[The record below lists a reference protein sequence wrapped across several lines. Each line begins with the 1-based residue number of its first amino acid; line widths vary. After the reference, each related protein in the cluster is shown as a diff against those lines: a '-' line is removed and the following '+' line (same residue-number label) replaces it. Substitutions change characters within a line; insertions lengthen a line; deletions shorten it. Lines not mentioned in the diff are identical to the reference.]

1 MGDRWITNSIFR
13 EGMKLKISTQPKI
26 GLVCPFFQKYDRE
39 SPCLRTGRSPLQQ
52 VGARL
57 PEVPIF
63 LGSTGPVPLLQANPS
78 NDVGGFFVVA
88 EGLPPVSER
97 TDSMRELLKLSNISY
112 EMIDHMIFENIN
124 ATAQQG
130 DRIGII
136 GKNGSGKT
144 TLLQL
149 IEGMLPPTK
158 GQINW
163 LEPDPRI
170 VTVEQ
175 ETEEYSFHD
184 PMPAEKKLLEKWKVP
199 SHEDFQQLSGGEKLK
214 ARLAKGFSQP
224 ADVLLLD
231 EPTNHL
237 DQQSMELLRQ
247 QFQDYR
253 GTIIFVSHDRHFID
267 QVATKIWS
275 LEERQLVEHK
285 GNYSSYMC
293 FRREKRRVR
302 QREYEKQQR
311 MVERIE
317 GQIKELKTWSEKAH
331 RMSTKKEGAKEYW
344 RKKAKRTDAQVKSKQ
359 KRLEKELE
367 RVNAKPVAA
376 EYAVEFDMKAN
387 EKKGKRFLE
396 VKDLGVTVGGTSVA
410 ERGERSLFRQANFTI
425 QHGEKVAL
433 VGPNGSGKTTLLRV
447 ILGELPSPFRFDG
460 EVWVSPSAAI
470 GYLTQEVFDLPLEA
484 TPAELFHQET
494 FAARGKVQNLMKHL
508 GFTAAQ
514 WTEPVGEMS
523 MGERVKVK
531 LMKYI
536 LEEKDVL
543 VLDEPT
549 NHLDLPSRE
558 QLEETLAEYNG
569 TLVIVSHDQYF
580 LAKTTK
586 VKLVIGDGRIEKQLS
601 GSVTAGPP
609 LSQSSPPK
617 QAEAD
622 QQELRLRLETER
634 QEVLGKLSFMTPADE
649 EYADLDRRFQELTK
663 ALKSM
668 EKARP

>member
-1 MGDRWITNSIFR
+1 
-13 EGMKLKISTQPKI
+13 
-26 GLVCPFFQKYDRE
+26 
-39 SPCLRTGRSPLQQ
+39 
-52 VGARL
+52 
-57 PEVPIF
+57 
-63 LGSTGPVPLLQANPS
+63 
-78 NDVGGFFVVA
+78 
-88 EGLPPVSER
+88 
-97 TDSMRELLKLSNISY
+97 MRELLKLANLSY
-112 EMIDHMIFENIN
+112 EMIDLMIFENIN

-136 GKNGSGKT
+136 GKNGAGKT

-149 IEGMLPPTK
+149 IEGKLQPST

-163 LEPDPRI
+163 LEPNLQLTI
-170 VTVEQ
+170 VEQ
-175 ETEEYSFHD
+175 ETEEYSFLN
-184 PMPAEKKLLEKWKVP
+184 PTPQEKKLLEKWNVP
-199 SHEDFQQLSGGEKLK
+199 SHWDFAQLSGGEKLK
-214 ARLAKGFSQP
+214 ARLAKGFSQR
-224 ADVLLLD
+224 ADVLFLD

-247 QFQDYR
+247 QFQEYR
-253 GTIIFVSHDRHFID
+253 GMIIFVSHDRHFMD

-275 LEERQLVEHK
+275 LEGRQLVEHK
-285 GNYSSYMC
+285 GNYSSYMS
-293 FRREKRRVR
+293 FRQEKRRLQ

-317 GQIKELKTWSEKAH
+317 GQIKELKSWSEKAH
-331 RMSTKKEGAKEYW
+331 RTSTKKEGMKEYW

-367 RVNAKPVAA
+367 RVKAKPVTA
-376 EYAVEFDMKAN
+376 EYSVEFDMKAN
-387 EKKGKRFLE
+387 AKKGKRFLE
-396 VKDLGVTVGGTSVA
+396 VKDLSVSVGGISVDGDSFDGGG
-410 ERGERSLFRQANFTI
+410 RTLFAQANFTI
-425 QHGEKVAL
+425 QHGEKVAV

-447 ILGELPSPFRFDG
+447 ILADLPTPFRYEG
-460 EVWVSPSAAI
+460 EVWVSPSAEI

-508 GFTAAQ
+508 GFAAAQ

-523 MGERVKVK
+523 MGERVKMK

-558 QLEETLAEYNG
+558 QLEETLAEYKG
-569 TLVIVSHDQYF
+569 TLVVVSHDQYF
-580 LAKTTK
+580 LVKTTK

-601 GSVTAGPP
+601 GATTAEPRV
-609 LSQSSPPK
+609 LSLSSSK
-617 QAEAD
+617 QGQAD
-622 QQELRLRLETER
+622 QEELRLRLETER
-634 QEVLGKLSFMTPADE
+634 QEVLGKLSFMTAADDRYGE
-649 EYADLDRRFQELTK
+649 LDQRFQELTK
-663 ALKSM
+663 AIKSLKT
-668 EKARP
+668 ARP